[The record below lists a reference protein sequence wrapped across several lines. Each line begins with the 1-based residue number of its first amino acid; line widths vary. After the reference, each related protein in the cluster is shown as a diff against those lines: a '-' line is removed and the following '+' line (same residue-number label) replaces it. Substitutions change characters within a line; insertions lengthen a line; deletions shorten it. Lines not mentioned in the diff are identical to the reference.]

1 MENLPKQNANLD
13 IEQISKLVRLAET
26 YDLAELTIEE
36 EDLSVTIKGQ
46 SQNVEQVTTPSP
58 PILNTCDLVISE
70 PPQIETPQE
79 KQKESELE
87 GEIVDIVAPLVGVF
101 YRAPA
106 PDAPPFVEVGD
117 HIEVGTE
124 IGLIEAMKVFSPIPS
139 DVAGEVVEIPAEN
152 GKLVQKGEVLVRVRV
167 EK

>member
-1 MENLPKQNANLD
+1 MSKRNADLG
-13 IEQISKLVRLAET
+13 IEQISKLVRLVET
-26 YDLAELTIEE
+26 YELAELTVEE
-36 EDLSVTIKGQ
+36 EGFSITIKGH
-46 SQNVEQVTTPSP
+46 SQNVEQVTTSSPS
-58 PILNTCDLVISE
+58 ILNTCNLVVSE
-70 PPQIETPQE
+70 SQQIETLQE
-79 KQKESELE
+79 DHEDSELE
-87 GEIVDIVAPLVGVF
+87 GEIIDIVAPLVGVF

-139 DVAGEVVEIPAEN
+139 DVAGKVVEIPAEN